1 MMQDRERR
9 LASASVISG
18 KRSVRSFA
26 GRLLRG
32 GGQHAGHERD
42 EHDSDA
48 KQVNWKR
55 EEGEHGLHPTSSSEP
70 EIRLI
75 AIVLCEVPTWRPL
88 TPPIDQKGSPY
99 SRSMNDQPP
108 WSSRPSSNR
117 HFSRATSTFGSGWV
131 TTSAGRGDS
140 MALLVFSAMT
150 KILDF
155 GVGFSHVGYF
165 GGSLRSEAAEAAN
178 VLMAPVHG

>member
-1 MMQDRERR
+1 MSAMNTTATPNRSIGKDKKASMACIP
-9 LASASVISG
+9 LA
-18 KRSVRSFA
+18 
-26 GRLLRG
+26 
-32 GGQHAGHERD
+32 
-42 EHDSDA
+42 
-48 KQVNWKR
+48 
-55 EEGEHGLHPTSSSEP
+55 SEP

-75 AIVLCEVPTWRPL
+75 AIELCEVPTWRPL

-117 HFSRATSTFGSGWV
+117 HFSRATSTFGSGRV

-155 GVGFSHVGYF
+155 GVGSSHVGYF
-165 GGSLRSEAAEAAN
+165 GGFLMVRGRSKRR
-178 VLMAPVHG
+178 MF